1 MHGAGFYSKDW
12 DDRRLAA
19 ERMGYA
25 ADTWQGVALGYDSAG
40 RWRGGRTP
48 DRVYRAGDWSAE
60 VKPDQAPMQRQ
71 PYAGPVQSRLP
82 MPKAGTQG
90 LLVFALVSAWEGTHG
105 GLTTEEIG
113 RATDGR
119 HQTVSA
125 TVTHLKSR
133 GYLADSGHRRLTT
146 GARPTQATVWKV
158 GDRARALIPKAAAL
172 APRRPEAPVRV

>member
-1 MHGAGFYSKDW
+1 MAGAGFYSKDW
-12 DDRRLAA
+12 EARRLAA

-25 ADTWQGVALGYDSAG
+25 ADSWQGVALGYDQAG
-40 RWRGGRTP
+40 RWRGGPTP
-48 DRVYRAGDWSAE
+48 DRVYPAGDWSSEPTA
-60 VKPDQAPMQRQ
+60 DQAPPQRP
-71 PYAGPVQSRLP
+71 PYAGPVRGTLP

-90 LLVFALVSAWEGTHG
+90 LLVFCLVAAWESTHG
-105 GLTTEEIG
+105 GLTTEEAG
-113 RATDGR
+113 RAIDGR

-125 TVTHLKSR
+125 TVTHLKSK

-172 APRRPEAPVRV
+172 APRRPGVPVQV